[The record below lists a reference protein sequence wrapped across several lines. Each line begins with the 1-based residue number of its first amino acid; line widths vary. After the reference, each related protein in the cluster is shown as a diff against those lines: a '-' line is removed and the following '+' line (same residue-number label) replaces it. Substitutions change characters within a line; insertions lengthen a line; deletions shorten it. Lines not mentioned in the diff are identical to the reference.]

1 VLDRRFPAC
10 VGIGIIRRLRHI
22 VPLQT
27 EVITMELSEKKIEQ
41 LNKQPIVE
49 TQIKR
54 SEDGKW
60 VVHKTTI
67 TDIKPVTYFEKVLA

>member
-1 VLDRRFPAC
+1 MKLD
-10 VGIGIIRRLRHI
+10 
-22 VPLQT
+22 
-27 EVITMELSEKKIEQ
+27 EKRIEE

-49 TQIKR
+49 TSIRR

>member
-1 VLDRRFPAC
+1 
-10 VGIGIIRRLRHI
+10 
-22 VPLQT
+22 
-27 EVITMELSEKKIEQ
+27 MELSEKKIEQ

-49 TQIKR
+49 SCISR

-67 TDIKPVTYFEKVLA
+67 TDIKPVTYFEKILA

>member
-1 VLDRRFPAC
+1 MSLFQR
-10 VGIGIIRRLRHI
+10 I
-22 VPLQT
+22 
-27 EVITMELSEKKIEQ
+27 EKMELSEKKIEQ

-49 TQIKR
+49 TSIKR

-67 TDIKPVTYFEKVLA
+67 TDIKPVTYFVKVHS